1 MCVVLCCVCLVV
13 VSGGGVGADG
23 VEDDF
28 FPNVVEVFVLRTTV
42 LYLCGVSI
50 VNFNC
55 SIFGI

>member
-28 FPNVVEVFVLRTTV
+28 FPDVVEVCFTHYRAIFVWC
-42 LYLCGVSI
+42 LYR
-50 VNFNC
+50 
-55 SIFGI
+55 